1 MIPSMRGTSCLLP
14 LALGV
19 LLMTGCTSVPHQV
32 ACKGDGW
39 PALPGEEPKEPPKS
53 ALPVLFTHGQCYR
66 YRIIEKTPKTLL
78 EWQFCK
84 DDDKPQEK
92 NGNDVEK
99 KSNGEKIG
107 NSEKKVDGD
116 ADKQGDGNKSGNGS
130 KKWEIEYEEPLATD
144 FPDFGVASTNVP
156 RGRVLF
162 ETVFDFYTD
171 RARDESF
178 SGHSLPNA
186 LLHYGITDWFELRIG
201 QTYSNFRTTPLGGR
215 PDGIGELVDTKREH
229 GFNDLYLGVR
239 FALTEQ
245 AKIFPESILLI
256 QATVPTGAKDLTADQ
271 VLPGFIYLYSWQ
283 IGESPWS
290 LSGLFEM
297 DRAVDDSRQYY
308 AQFAQTFEVKY
319 QATKRLAVFA
329 EGVALHPLGAR
340 NPEVVSQYYLN
351 PGFIYFVSNNIQV
364 HAHVFIGLN
373 REAIDFFGGPGVAF
387 RY

>member
-1 MIPSMRGTSCLLP
+1 MRGASCLL
-14 LALGV
+14 ALGLFLV
-19 LLMTGCTSVPHQV
+19 TGCSTVPWQV

-53 ALPVLFTHGQCYR
+53 ALPILFTNGQCYR

-78 EWQFCK
+78 EWQLCK
-84 DDDKPQEK
+84 GDEKNDDKEQEK
-92 NGNDVEK
+92 NGNGKNSKNSDAEK
-99 KSNGEKIG
+99 KANGEKKG
-107 NSEKKVDGD
+107 DAEKKGD
-116 ADKQGDGNKSGNGS
+116 EKKNGNGS

-156 RGRVLF
+156 RGRVML
-162 ETVFDFYTD
+162 ETVFDFYSD
-171 RARDESF
+171 RTKDENF

-186 LLHYGITDWFELRIG
+186 LLHIGITDWFEFRIG

-215 PDGIGELVDTKREH
+215 PDGIGVLDSKRES

-256 QATVPTGAKDLTADQ
+256 QATVPTGAKELTANE
-271 VLPGFIYLYSWQ
+271 VLPGFIYLFSWA

-290 LSGLFEM
+290 ISGLFEM
-297 DRAVDDSRQYY
+297 DKAVDDSRQFY

-319 QATKRLAVFA
+319 QVTKRFSVFA
-329 EGVALHPLGAR
+329 EGVALYPLGAR
-340 NPEVVSQYYLN
+340 SPDITSQFYVN
-351 PGFIYFVSNNIQV
+351 PGFIYWISNNIQV

-373 REAIDFFGGPGVAF
+373 REAIDYFGGPGVAF